1 MPKFKAPEHVSSVS
15 IAGTEYKVENG
26 FVEAPIEVHV
36 QISPLG
42 FTLSSESQ
50 NDSDTDEALRKA
62 ADDKAER
69 DAKRRQKQKPRS
81 RQQLKKRHV
90 SKLRKKP
97 RSRQQLKAI
106 LHHLQIR
113 NNAYGTDYT

>member
-69 DAKRRQKQKPRS
+69 DAKKKAEAEAKKQAAAEEKARIKAEEEA
-81 RQQLKKRHV
+81 KKQAAAEG
-90 SKLRKKP
+90 SDTSP
-97 RSRQQLKAI
+97 PSDQE
-106 LHHLQIR
+106 
-113 NNAYGTDYT
+113 